1 MVLQPRCIKAAR
13 AIAYTYDGYRLH
25 ECAYTDIIHDGL
37 VRRDPWRTHL
47 AHRVACI
54 LAHGTMLATRNR
66 DAISTV
72 SRDAGR
78 GSVDV
83 IYYRPGR
90 SAGFLLSVA
99 HSGRRHCHPVQDAH
113 AGRPP

>member
-1 MVLQPRCIKAAR
+1 MSPCIADTFLALQPRCIKAGR
-13 AIAYTYDGYRLH
+13 AIAYTYGGYRLH

-37 VRRDPWRTHL
+37 VRRDPWRT
-47 AHRVACI
+47 
-54 LAHGTMLATRNR
+54 AHGTRLATRDR